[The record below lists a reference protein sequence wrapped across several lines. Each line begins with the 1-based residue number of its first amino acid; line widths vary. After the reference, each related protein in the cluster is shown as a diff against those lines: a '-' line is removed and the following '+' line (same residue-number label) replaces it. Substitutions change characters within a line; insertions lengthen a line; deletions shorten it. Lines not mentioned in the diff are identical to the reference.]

1 MRQQI
6 KKTILLAFFGIL
18 GVQLSFAQ
26 LNEGGTPFSFTTE
39 KSATLSV
46 LEIVE
51 MDYVDV
57 EALKAED
64 RTRDFAEPGPYR
76 FGFNHEV
83 SFNPNNSGTWDVI
96 KEDHRIWRLAVR
108 SKDALSIN
116 LLFNNFNLPEGAK
129 LFIYSIDKR
138 DILGAFTHR
147 NNQADGQFAT
157 GFLFTDT
164 VIIEYYEPAGVAFEG
179 TLNLARVTH
188 GYRSVGD
195 YANKAF
201 GSSGSCNMNVGC
213 PQTAG
218 WEDQIRSTAMLVTG
232 SSGFCSGTLINNTA
246 QDGTPF
252 FLSAN
257 HCHRDPGGVV
267 FWFNWQSETCSN
279 PSTSPSRDVMSGAV
293 TRSRNSASDFWLMEL
308 NQQIPDEYNVYFSG
322 WNRTL
327 DDAIDGYIVGIHHP
341 RGDIKKFSYTNDGV
355 TRSSYLGA
363 TNSGTTHWR
372 VGFWEGGTT
381 TEPGSSGSSLYDSN
395 QRLIGQLHGG
405 YAACGNTREDW
416 YGRLGVSWTGG
427 GTPSTRLSDWLDPA
441 GSGVMVLDGFDPNSG
456 VLDVD
461 AQLSAIVSPSGN
473 YNAGE
478 TITPQV
484 VIRNGGILPIQE
496 AEVTYTI
503 NGGTPASITWTGNLE
518 TTQTATVTFPS
529 ITPSMGEYEFVASV
543 NVPGDENPNN
553 NSRTVNFIVFDC
565 SAAGTMPFFE
575 NFEGVTDCWE
585 VVDNIGNGQVWKFGT
600 NNRGNNSLPGSFG
613 NYAYLDSDAYGNG
626 NNQNSD
632 LITPTLNLSNY
643 DDVVLSFDHFFR
655 QYQTSTASVHYSVDN
670 GQTWTQIQQ
679 WTTNT
684 TNPTSFSQA
693 VPAVNGQSQV
703 KFKWRYVGAWDWY
716 WSVDN
721 ISIDG
726 TRTGYDDSML
736 QVLHNAADPSLT
748 EVDLYLNG
756 DLHTSGFSFRNATEM
771 FAVTPEVEHTIHLT
785 LPGSSTPILSKT
797 HMFEEGESYVF
808 VVNGVANP
816 AGFAPNPDGRGIG
829 AQIDVLTGMHSH
841 TSSDVMI
848 YVYHGSSDAPTVN
861 ITLEDGTLL
870 FENLS
875 YGDLAEDMLEV
886 NPDSYMLQ
894 IRHASTNEVLFQ
906 FEADV
911 AVLGGEVVG
920 LYASGFANP
929 SANQNGS
936 PFSLVALLTDGT
948 VVELRNAT
956 SAGNHFSDMPSAFE
970 LLQNYP
976 NPFNP
981 TTSIR
986 YNLPVQSQVRIEV
999 YNLMGQRIATLV
1011 NGVESAGFHTVNFDA
1026 SNLSSGLYI
1035 YRLQAGEF
1043 VETRKMM
1050 LVK

>member
-1 MRQQI
+1 MRQLIRQTVLI
-6 KKTILLAFFGIL
+6 ALFGLLGS
-18 GVQLSFAQ
+18 QLAFAQ
-26 LNEGGTPFSFTTE
+26 LNEGGTPFSFTAE
-39 KSATLSV
+39 KTATLSV

-57 EALKAED
+57 EALKEED

-76 FGFNHEV
+76 FGHNHEV
-83 SFNPNNSGTWDVI
+83 NFSLQNSGTWDVV
-96 KEDHRIWRLAVR
+96 KENHRVWRLAVR

-116 LLFNNFNLPEGAK
+116 LLFNNFNIPEGAQ
-129 LFIYSIDKR
+129 LFIYSIDRR

-188 GYRSVGD
+188 GYRSVGE
-195 YANKAF
+195 YATKSF
-201 GSSGSCNMNVGC
+201 GSSGSCNMNVAC
-213 PQTAG
+213 PETTG

-279 PSTSPSRDVMSGAV
+279 PSTNPSRDVMSGAV
-293 TRSRNSASDFWLMEL
+293 TRSRNAASDFWLMEL
-308 NQQIPDEYNVYFSG
+308 NQEIPDDYEVYFSG
-322 WNRTL
+322 WNRTTA
-327 DDAIDGYIVGIHHP
+327 DAIDGYIVGIHHP
-341 RGDIKKFSYTNDGV
+341 RGDIKKFSFTNDGV

-395 QRLIGQLHGG
+395 KRLIGQLHGG

-416 YGRLGVSWTGG
+416 YGRIGVSWTGG
-427 GTPSTRLSDWLDPA
+427 GTPATRLSDWLDPT
-441 GSGVMVLDGFDPNSG
+441 GSGAMEIDGYDPNAG
-456 VLDVD
+456 AFDVD
-461 AQLSAIVSPSGN
+461 AQLSGVLSPSGN

-478 TITPQV
+478 EIVPQV
-484 VIRNGGILPIQE
+484 IIRNGGALPITE
-496 AEVTYTI
+496 AEVSYTL
-503 NGGTPASITWTGNLE
+503 NNDTPVSQTWTGNLE
-518 TTQTATVTFPS
+518 TGQTATVSFPGFS
-529 ITPSMGEYEFVASV
+529 LPIGDYEFVASV
-543 NVPGDENPNN
+543 SVPGDENPNN
-553 NSRTVNFIVFDC
+553 NSRMVTFTVFDC
-565 SAAGTMPFFE
+565 SAAGSMPFFE
-575 NFEGVTDCWE
+575 DFEGVTECWE
-585 VVDNIGNGQVWKFGT
+585 VTDNLGNGQVWKFGT
-600 NNRGNNSLPGSFG
+600 NNRGANGLPASFG

-626 NNQNSD
+626 NNQNTD
-632 LITPTLNLSNY
+632 LITPRFNLSNY

-655 QYQTSTASVHYSVDN
+655 QYQSSTASVHYSIDN
-670 GQTWTQIQQ
+670 GATWTQITE
-679 WTTNT
+679 WTTST

-693 VPAVNGQSQV
+693 VPAVNGQSHV
-703 KFKWRYVGAWDWY
+703 KFKWKYVGAWDWY

-721 ISIDG
+721 IIVNG
-726 TRTGYDDSML
+726 TRTGAEDAML
-736 QVLHNAADPSLT
+736 QVLHNSADPGLT

-756 DLHTSGFSFRNATEM
+756 DLHTAGFSFRSATEM
-771 FAVTPEVEHTIHLT
+771 FSVPSDVEHTVHLT
-785 LPGSSTPILSKT
+785 MPGTTTPLLSAT
-797 HMFEEGESYVF
+797 HLFEEGEAYVF
-808 VVNGVANP
+808 VVNGVGNP
-816 AGFAPNPDGRGIG
+816 AGFAPNPDGLPIG
-829 AQIDVLTGMHSH
+829 AQFDILTGMHGYE
-841 TSSDVMI
+841 SSDVMI
-848 YVYHGSSDAPTVN
+848 YVYHGSSDAPSVN
-861 ITLEDGTLL
+861 ITLEDGTVL
-870 FENLS
+870 FENLG

-886 NPDSYMLQ
+886 NPDSYMLE
-894 IRHASTNEVLFQ
+894 IRHASTNELLFK

-929 SANQNGS
+929 GANQNGEA
-936 PFSLVALLTDGT
+936 FSLVALLSDGT
-948 VVELRNAT
+948 VAELRNAT
-956 SAGNHFSDMPSAFE
+956 SASGYFSEMPSEIE

-986 YNLPVQSQVRIEV
+986 YNLPVQTQVRIEV

-1026 SNLSSGLYI
+1026 SALSSGLYI

-1043 VETRKMM
+1043 IQTRKMM